1 MPPHNIQFFGCH
13 FFGWVFLF
21 WIPRALSAF
30 SVMVL
35 HFYAIYEFQFFACF
49 FFFVLH
55 SFLLFVSLG
64 VGVRVVF
71 ILMLLPAV
79 CRFDSIVYYFDCSF
93 TTADGMM
100 LLVLRVPVLSRDSH
114 FFQFCFFFR
123 VVLCLCLTKACSN
136 SCLLLL
142 FCLLIIS
149 VVTSLYLS
157 LLSLST
163 SALMLL
169 ATLLPIVNFLVVIGI
184 FFSSSWYSDTTANT
198 TLVSLSNKH
207 DSLQLTTCSA

>member
-1 MPPHNIQFFGCH
+1 
-13 FFGWVFLF
+13 
-21 WIPRALSAF
+21 
-30 SVMVL
+30 MVL
-35 HFYAIYEFQFFACF
+35 HFYATYKFQFFACF
-49 FFFVLH
+49 FFVFH

-79 CRFDSIVYYFDCSF
+79 WRFDSIVYYFDCSF

-114 FFQFCFFFR
+114 SSVFFFR

-149 VVTSLYLS
+149 VVTSIS
-157 LLSLST
+157 LSLSLIT
-163 SALMLL
+163 IHFSAYAFSHSTTNCKLSCR
-169 ATLLPIVNFLVVIGI
+169 NWHLV
-184 FFSSSWYSDTTANT
+184 FSSWYSDTTANT